1 MSPDAPKRGGAPV
14 GYLSELSD
22 VEATAVLCLRLWN
35 TGDARLDAPALGEM
49 MRALGRAEGKR
60 LFQAFEQI
68 CTLCAHHGRRPLVR
82 HSPGCE
88 CLGADEA
95 CFANFIAT
103 ASEGDREDA
112 MLIASMLVRADM
124 APCLASLAETFGLS
138 LKRMSLCAHATQ
150 HPCGQTLH

>member
-1 MSPDAPKRGGAPV
+1 MSAAVGKRGGVPV
-14 GYLSELSD
+14 GYLWELSN

-35 TGDARLDAPALGEM
+35 HEAQDNDFPALGDT
-49 MRALGRAEGKR
+49 MRALGPDECAR
-60 LFQAFEQI
+60 LRDVFEQI
-68 CTLCAHHGRRPLVR
+68 CALCARHGRRPLVR
-82 HSPGCE
+82 HSPGCD

-124 APCLASLAETFGLS
+124 APGLASLAESFGLS
-138 LKRMSLCAHATQ
+138 LKRMSLCARDMRR
-150 HPCGQTLH
+150 PCGQALH